1 MKRSYRRLSKRRPKS
16 IKRSRS
22 RSGSKKTKNSRGSK
36 KTKKS
41 KKSKKLRKSKRRMS
55 TRFFGAIKNYMAKRA
70 DKKEEEQR
78 KKEDAFFAAN
88 KKKLEA
94 YGQELKKVKES
105 ANRAL
110 TPREI
115 EEDKQDT
122 LRVLLK
128 DFTVSGIGG
137 RSY

>member
-16 IKRSRS
+16 TKRS

-78 KKEDAFFAAN
+78 KKDDAFFAAN

-94 YGQELKKVKES
+94 YGQQAKES
-105 ANRAL
+105 SNRAL

-115 EEDKQDT
+115 EENKKNT
-122 LRVLLK
+122 LRVLN
-128 DFTVSGIGG
+128 DYSSGIGG
-137 RSY
+137 RGY